1 LITTFA
7 VLLHE
12 VPHEI
17 GDFAILLQSGFTRK
31 QAMLAQ
37 LVTAVGAMIG
47 RVLLWLKPG
56 VIVGCP

>member
-1 LITTFA
+1 
-7 VLLHE
+7 

-37 LVTAVGAMIG
+37 LVTAIGAMIG
-47 RVLLWLKPG
+47 RVLLWWLKPG